1 MRASLKKIEKAIEQA
16 EAFEAYER
24 RFKQAMGIY
33 ALTVKRPGDFIVLT
47 DWHETITAVT
57 PSAASFLGY
66 EGDELLGHPLSTILN
81 EEDLRK
87 LRTLSVQAFQQGRS
101 EVSGLRFR
109 HKDGHFLPGR
119 TIAVASMIFSVEAEL
134 DHDGTDAE

>member
-1 MRASLKKIEKAIEQA
+1 MRTSLKKIEQAIEQA
-16 EAFEAYER
+16 EAYEAMER

-33 ALTVKRPGDFIVLT
+33 ALTLRKPGDFIVLT

-66 EGDELLGHPLSTILN
+66 EGDELLGHPLSLILP
-81 EEDLRK
+81 EEDLVK
-87 LRTLSVQAFQQGRS
+87 LRSLSVQAFQQGRS

-119 TIAVASMIFSVEAEL
+119 TIAVASMIFSVEAEVEYV
-134 DHDGTDAE
+134 GNTAE